1 MASGFDRRSPS
12 PSSARA
18 AAAEIGAGWAR
29 PSAKR
34 GHGQLDDRDPTPAK
48 KPRDEQ
54 RPSEEVSGS
63 LRSHFREQRSL
74 GVSLRKLFH
83 AMDEDH
89 TGHLSMDQFGA
100 ALRRSGMNLTHS
112 DLQTLEG
119 ALATREGLIS
129 YERLLAFIESDAPP
143 ADEAHSR
150 ARLFRRR
157 RAGASGAAGGSF
169 DNGSGHHAA
178 GSDPADA
185 SASSEA
191 DTSALAAA
199 EASPERAWCFAD
211 IASPGDEATIA
222 AMQEAARRTLL
233 EAAACAAAAASDAS
247 GRARDGAAAAAP
259 SVWTA
264 APHSSEEEL
273 RAIWKDEPA
282 RTATVCSPPL
292 AAQPRRKR
300 PQMADADADS
310 GAGADALAQALAS
323 AAAPRAGASSE
334 FVMLAGGALPAPA
347 SRAAPL
353 ARTPSESQPLARRPR
368 LAEPEEETK
377 EASLPAGRSPARRAA
392 GRFSSSRRRG
402 GARARESPAR
412 AFAEAAAAARA
423 GASSTDASTDASAA
437 AAASSAPGRPST
449 AAGPRGSAG
458 SRCALSDF
466 TVIAHALA
474 AIAKLSAA
482 SLLSDRQVTAAK
494 MVAFDTHP
502 LVREAVRAFG
512 ASGDESE
519 LLARIRSAAVAIS
532 GDE

>member
-157 RAGASGAAGGSF
+157 RA
-169 DNGSGHHAA
+169 
-178 GSDPADA
+178 
-185 SASSEA
+185 
-191 DTSALAAA
+191 
-199 EASPERAWCFAD
+199 
-211 IASPGDEATIA
+211 
-222 AMQEAARRTLL
+222 
-233 EAAACAAAAASDAS
+233 
-247 GRARDGAAAAAP
+247 
-259 SVWTA
+259 
-264 APHSSEEEL
+264 
-273 RAIWKDEPA
+273 
-282 RTATVCSPPL
+282 
-292 AAQPRRKR
+292 
-300 PQMADADADS
+300 
-310 GAGADALAQALAS
+310 
-323 AAAPRAGASSE
+323 
-334 FVMLAGGALPAPA
+334 
-347 SRAAPL
+347 
-353 ARTPSESQPLARRPR
+353 
-368 LAEPEEETK
+368 
-377 EASLPAGRSPARRAA
+377 
-392 GRFSSSRRRG
+392 
-402 GARARESPAR
+402 
-412 AFAEAAAAARA
+412 
-423 GASSTDASTDASAA
+423 
-437 AAASSAPGRPST
+437 
-449 AAGPRGSAG
+449 
-458 SRCALSDF
+458 
-466 TVIAHALA
+466 